1 MPAAPQRI
9 VVVGASLAGA
19 TAAVTLRKD
28 GFEGALALIGEEP
41 RVPYERPELSKS
53 YLRGEVPFEELLVRP
68 AEFWSDHDVDLRTGS
83 RAVAIDVDRRIVRLA
98 EGEELPFDRLLLAT
112 GCRNRT
118 PPIPGADADGVYLL
132 RTVDECDRL
141 REDAVAGRSAVV
153 AGMSFIGSEVAASL
167 RSLGLEVT
175 GIVSE
180 AFPLGRIF
188 GDEVGRELDEIH
200 RSNGVRLVANDRLE
214 SIEGRG
220 RVEAV
225 LTTNGERLACDL
237 AVLALGVEPATELA
251 EETPIEVDDGILV
264 DELSR
269 TNVEGIFAAGDV
281 ARFQHPSVGRRMRVE
296 HWQNARR
303 HGRAAARSMLGAGRP
318 YDEVPWFWSDQYDH
332 ELQFAG
338 FHGTWDATS
347 VRRDDGGLVAY
358 FSAGGILEAAAAID
372 RPEAIRG
379 AIPRIAAR
387 EPVARL
393 PAWPTRTAGR
403 G

>member
-1 MPAAPQRI
+1 VPDAPRRI
-9 VVVGASLAGA
+9 VIVGASLAGA

-28 GFEGALALIGEEP
+28 GFEGGLALVGEEP

-53 YLRGEVPFEELLVRP
+53 YLRGEVAFEELLVRP
-68 AEFWSDHDVDLRTGS
+68 ADFWADHDVELRTGS
-83 RAVAIDVDRRIVRLA
+83 RAVAIDVERRVVRLA
-98 EGEELPFDRLLLAT
+98 DGEELPFDRLLLAT

-118 PPIPGADADGVYLL
+118 PAIPGADSGGVHLL

-141 REDAVAGRSAVV
+141 RADAVAGRSVVV

-175 GIVSE
+175 AIVSD
-180 AFPLGRIF
+180 AFPLARIF
-188 GDEVGRELDEIH
+188 GDEVGRVLDEIH
-200 RSNGVRLVANDRLE
+200 RAHGVRLVANDRLA
-214 SIEGRG
+214 SIEGGDRA
-220 RVEAV
+220 EAV
-225 LTTNGERLACDL
+225 VTTNGERLPCDL

-251 EETPIEVDDGILV
+251 DGTPIEVDDGILV
-264 DELSR
+264 DERCR

-281 ARFQHPSVGRRMRVE
+281 ARFHHPTVGRRMRIE

-303 HGRAAARSMLGAGRP
+303 HGRAAARNMLGADRP

-338 FHGTWDATS
+338 FHGTWDAAE

-358 FSAGGILEAAAAID
+358 FSGRGILEAAAAID

-379 AIPRIAAR
+379 AIPLIAAR
-387 EPVARL
+387 EPAD
-393 PAWPTRTAGR
+393 AAG
-403 G
+403 GAA